1 MHCGSGFWGG
11 QRPSLAHYVTGMGL
25 WQRLL
30 GRPASES
37 GTLRHG
43 DGAHGRSDR
52 CRRAFVL
59 PTLLPRMPWP
69 RARRRPGW
77 RRCWGM
83 RAPRCCSACTRATSR
98 TGRAGTAARSC
109 TGWRGRSR
117 SRNLRRRPLRYSRN
131 TPVEDERF
139 RLDLAGRCLTDQWC
153 RRGDSNPHG
162 LPHTP
167 LKRAR
172 LPIPPLR
179 RSKQKVCRRP
189 VSLSMTR
196 EAPLA
201 NGRGAGSVP
210 RVTGAAADPA
220 RRGCPPP

>member
-1 MHCGSGFWGG
+1 MPIRRCAWRETGNPRQEKCHEDRRGRRTARVALLRRWSDPSDWPGGSLPWRSFILGKILPSRLFQKSDGG
-11 QRPSLAHYVTGMGL
+11 SVR
-25 WQRLL
+25 R
-30 GRPASES
+30 ASEEIS
-37 GTLRHG
+37 EG
-43 DGAHGRSDR
+43 DCDR
-52 CRRAFVL
+52 AK
-59 PTLLPRMPWP
+59 TQ
-69 RARRRPGW
+69 
-77 RRCWGM
+77 
-83 RAPRCCSACTRATSR
+83 
-98 TGRAGTAARSC
+98 
-109 TGWRGRSR
+109 
-117 SRNLRRRPLRYSRN
+117 
-131 TPVEDERF
+131 D
-139 RLDLAGRCLTDQWC
+139 CLGIWC